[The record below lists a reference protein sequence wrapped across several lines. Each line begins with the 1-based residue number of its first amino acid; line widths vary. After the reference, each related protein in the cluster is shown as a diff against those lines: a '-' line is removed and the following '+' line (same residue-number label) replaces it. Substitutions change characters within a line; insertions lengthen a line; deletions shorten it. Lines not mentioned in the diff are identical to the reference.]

1 MKPYLLSLPP
11 AVSPSLSLSLPFSLL
26 SLGLPSLLFL
36 AGHQRLPFPA
46 GRRPLPLL
54 QRVASRP
61 APAAPSPR
69 VPAAPSPRA
78 PAVGSGSGRSA
89 ASSRTSSPANWRGGS
104 SAARVQE
111 GRLGLDRAA
120 LEGAA
125 AGILPSGRRPSPST
139 FFPSSSLPTPLG
151 ASGCICRRGAGG
163 CGRAGEDTPMELG
176 YWAVSHTDTYP
187 ILSF

>member
-11 AVSPSLSLSLPFSLL
+11 AVSPSLSLPFSLL

-69 VPAAPSPRA
+69 VPA
-78 PAVGSGSGRSA
+78 VGSGSGRSA

-104 SAARVQE
+104 SAARGQE
-111 GRLGLDRAA
+111 GRLGLDRAV

-139 FFPSSSLPTPLG
+139 FFPSSSFPTPLG
-151 ASGCICRRGAGG
+151 ASGCICGRGAGG

-187 ILSF
+187 ILNF

>member
-11 AVSPSLSLSLPFSLL
+11 AVSPSLSLSHSLFSL
-26 SLGLPSLLFL
+26 SVSPPSF
-36 AGHQRLPFPA
+36 
-46 GRRPLPLL
+46 
-54 QRVASRP
+54 SRP
-61 APAAPSPR
+61 ATSASLPRPAAGLSISCSARPR
-69 VPAAPSPRA
+69 GQHRQLHLHACWQLLPHARRRSDPA
-78 PAVGSGSGRSA
+78 
-89 ASSRTSSPANWRGGS
+89 RGGARRRAGRARRRIG
-104 SAARVQE
+104 AARGQE

-139 FFPSSSLPTPLG
+139 FFPSSSFPTPLG

-187 ILSF
+187 ILNF